1 MTHVEYLKEI
11 ILDYQ
16 ELVFPTGIPR
26 RISISSISGKVT
38 VVIGA
43 RRSGKTTFLYQIM
56 GKLTDSGI
64 DRRNILYLNFF
75 DDRLH
80 DLIVSGPAAVA
91 EAYFSLYPEKQKKEK
106 IYFFFDEIQI
116 IPGWEAFVER
126 LQRTQDCEIYITG
139 SSAHMRGRA
148 VSWEMF
154 PFSFMEF
161 LDFKKIDG
169 SLPLSTGKRL
179 TVQKAFGE
187 FWENGGFPEVS
198 GLERML
204 RIKIH
209 QEYWGVMIFR
219 DLVERHNI
227 AHPKAVSDLAH
238 RLIEN
243 AASLYSINNLT
254 GYLKSLGHRAPKSS
268 VADYLKWFEDA
279 YILFSVQIFDAS
291 AARRNTNPKKIY
303 CIDHA
308 LAVSLG
314 SGMLVN
320 SGHLLENLVFTGLR
334 RITSEIYYYKSSSG
348 RETDFI
354 ALLPDKSRML
364 VQVCESL
371 IRPETLKREVSAL
384 VQAMSEMKIKKAF
397 IVTRTEDETISVEPG
412 IIDVVPAW
420 RFLLS
425 LPSA

>member
-1 MTHVEYLKEI
+1 
-11 ILDYQ
+11 
-16 ELVFPTGIPR
+16 
-26 RISISSISGKVT
+26 
-38 VVIGA
+38 
-43 RRSGKTTFLYQIM
+43 
-56 GKLTDSGI
+56 
-64 DRRNILYLNFF
+64 
-75 DDRLH
+75 
-80 DLIVSGPAAVA
+80 
-91 EAYFSLYPEKQKKEK
+91 
-106 IYFFFDEIQI
+106 
-116 IPGWEAFVER
+116 
-126 LQRTQDCEIYITG
+126 
-139 SSAHMRGRA
+139 
-148 VSWEMF
+148 
-154 PFSFMEF
+154 
-161 LDFKKIDG
+161 
-169 SLPLSTGKRL
+169 
-179 TVQKAFGE
+179 
-187 FWENGGFPEVS
+187 
-198 GLERML
+198 ML

-209 QEYWGVMIFR
+209 QEYWGAMIFR

-254 GYLKSLGHRAPKSS
+254 GYLKSLGHRVPKSS

-279 YILFSVQIFDAS
+279 YILFSIQIFDAS

-320 SGHLLENLVFTGLR
+320 SGHLLEKLVFTALR
-334 RITSEIYYYKSSSG
+334 RITPEIYYYKSTSG

-364 VQVCESL
+364 VQVCEAL
-371 IRPETLKREVSAL
+371 IRPETLKREDSAL
-384 VQAMSEMKIKKAF
+384 AQAMSEMKIKKAF

-425 LPSA
+425 LPSV